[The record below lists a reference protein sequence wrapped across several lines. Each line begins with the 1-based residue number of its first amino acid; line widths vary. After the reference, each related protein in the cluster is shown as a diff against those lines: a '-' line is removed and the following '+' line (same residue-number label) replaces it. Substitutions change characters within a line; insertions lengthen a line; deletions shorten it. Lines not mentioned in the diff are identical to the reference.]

1 MKQIP
6 NIFTL
11 LNLLLGCLAIVCIL
25 QPGII
30 ITTNEY
36 GEHPVF
42 LPENIVWASCCIGAA
57 AVVDFLD
64 GWVAR
69 WMKATSEIGA
79 QLDSLSDVVSFGVAP
94 GMIVYQFLR
103 YAYAMLPNGLD
114 VAEYFLLPAFL
125 IPIAGAY
132 RLARFNVTVNQ
143 KDSFTGVP
151 IPAVGI
157 WIASFP
163 LINQFTTSAWQ
174 FTLIHT
180 VSFWYFISILS
191 AWLMVSKLPMLA
203 LKFSGGNTQQ
213 PKIPYLLALAVI
225 SIISAW
231 LMGWMAVSVGF
242 IAYVLL
248 SLLYKKLNHDVSGTD

>member
-11 LNLLLGCLAIVCIL
+11 LNLLLGCMAIVCIL
-25 QPGII
+25 QPGITI
-30 ITTNEY
+30 STDEY

-42 LPENIVWASCCIGAA
+42 LPESMVWASCCIGVA

-69 WMKATSEIGA
+69 WMKATSDIGA

-103 YAYAMLPNGLD
+103 YSYAMRPDGLE
-114 VAEYFLLPAFL
+114 VAEYFLIPAFL
-125 IPIAGAY
+125 IPLAGAY
-132 RLARFNVTVNQ
+132 RLARFNVAINQ

-163 LINQFTTSAWQ
+163 LINQFTNSAWQ
-174 FTLIHT
+174 FTIMHT
-180 VSFWYFISILS
+180 VSFWYCIALLAS
-191 AWLMVSKLPMLA
+191 WLMVSQLPMLA
-203 LKFSGGNTQQ
+203 FKFSGGKSQQ
-213 PKIPYLLALAVI
+213 SKMPYLLALVVI
-225 SIISAW
+225 SGLAAW
-231 LMGWMAVSVGF
+231 WMGWMAVSVGF